1 MSSKCQFQRQQS
13 SDKKVVIILNI
24 IYILRALLTVGVLL
38 VLLVLRPAS
47 WSWNIGLDL
56 AEMLQSEVV
65 VNVTTGPAN
74 NGSRKPVF

>member
-13 SDKKVVIILNI
+13 SDNKVVIILNI

-38 VLLVLRPAS
+38 VLVLRPAS

-56 AEMLQSEVV
+56 AEMLRSEVV